1 MKVNSLMKKDMK
13 DLFRELQF
21 GEAKGKKG
29 KRDQIAD
36 TTGFKSNRKII
47 KDKMKRNTRNEILL
61 KYKMIISARAVG
73 GILYLEALK
82 RKIKLVKD
90 LFVYEIE

>member
-29 KRDQIAD
+29 KRD
-36 TTGFKSNRKII
+36 
-47 KDKMKRNTRNEILL
+47 
-61 KYKMIISARAVG
+61 
-73 GILYLEALK
+73 
-82 RKIKLVKD
+82 
-90 LFVYEIE
+90 